1 MRPVRFENRDLFRGW
16 LRDYLDAAS
25 QNRFPL
31 LFHAACGIFALTS
44 IVGRRAAVRR
54 ATYTLWP
61 PTSVLLIGP
70 SGVGKSQTLRFASR
84 VMEAYASRQPA
95 FYLARQYTTT
105 AGMTE
110 AWRKHQAE
118 LGLQTLEG
126 AFVMDELVGN
136 LRGTTGTENFTDWVI
151 AVLEHDQVE
160 KTTKKDGRIV
170 VDGVTV
176 GLGFGTTMAYLR
188 EGMDIHQFGGGFG
201 WRFLVVCGDRQEER
215 TEAVASNEDV
225 LRLAERA
232 AEIRRN
238 APTLMRLSPV
248 AEEKLAAY
256 RIRSS
261 EEKYVSIDLDG
272 WYNRYE
278 SAIARVALALALSEE
293 EREIGVDQVQRAKV
307 FIDAYIQPPLLGIVE
322 QLSAGSDK
330 AALYKVFENLSRAGA
345 DGIPTATILRMI
357 PTGRRGVEAK
367 HDLTNMKLGYE
378 SKDRSRWFA
387 TQAWRDDYD
396 RKHK

>member
-25 QNRFPL
+25 ANRYPL

-61 PTSVLLIGP
+61 PTSVLLLGP
-70 SGVGKSQTLRFASR
+70 SGVGKSQTLRFATRVLEAHASSR
-84 VMEAYASRQPA
+84 SE

-110 AWRKHQAE
+110 AWRKHQEE

-136 LRGTTGTENFTDWVI
+136 LRGTTGTEGFTDWVI
-151 AVLEHDQVE
+151 AVLEHDSVE

-170 VDGVTV
+170 VEGVTV

-201 WRFLVVCGDRQEER
+201 WRFLLVCADRQEER
-215 TEAVASNEDV
+215 LEAVASNEAV
-225 LRLAERA
+225 LALAERA
-232 AEIRRN
+232 GEIRRK
-238 APTLMRLSPV
+238 APSLMGISPV
-248 AEEKLAAY
+248 AEEKLQAY
-256 RIRSS
+256 RIKAS
-261 EEKYVSIDLDG
+261 EQHYQTIDLDG

-278 SAIARVALALALSEE
+278 SVIARVALALTLSEE
-293 EREIGVDQVQRAKV
+293 EREIGVDQVQRAKIFV
-307 FIDAYIQPPLLGIVE
+307 DAYVQPPLLGIVE
-322 QLSAGSDK
+322 QLAAGADK
-330 AALYKVFENLSRAGA
+330 AALFKVQENLMRAGA
-345 DGIPTATILRMI
+345 TGLDQSSMYRML
-357 PTGRRGVEAK
+357 PTGRRRQEAVN
-367 HDLTNMKLGYE
+367 DLKAMTLAHE
-378 SKDRSRWFA
+378 SKTRERWFGTA
-387 TQAWRDDYD
+387 AWRDHFD
-396 RKHK
+396 RRK